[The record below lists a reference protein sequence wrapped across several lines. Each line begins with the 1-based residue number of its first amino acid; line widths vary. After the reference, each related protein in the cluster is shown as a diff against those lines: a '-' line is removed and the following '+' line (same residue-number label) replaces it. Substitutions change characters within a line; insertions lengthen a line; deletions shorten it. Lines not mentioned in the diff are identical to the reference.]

1 MWRFT
6 RLAFV
11 QDKHLCK
18 FPCLLNL
25 ASHSLVEK
33 EMATYSSILAW
44 EIPWTEEPGG
54 LQCMGSQESDT
65 TTAVWS
71 GLPLS
76 SVCPCTPCLG
86 PSFRTSKVSRK
97 PNLILFC
104 RLETQS
110 FTFRCLTS
118 FSGVTVGARQ
128 RCNLASWSL

>member
-44 EIPWTEEPGG
+44 EIHGQRSLADYSAWGRK
-54 LQCMGSQESDT
+54 SQ
-65 TTAVWS
+65 
-71 GLPLS
+71 
-76 SVCPCTPCLG
+76 TP
-86 PSFRTSKVSRK
+86 P
-97 PNLILFC
+97 
-104 RLETQS
+104 QQ
-110 FTFRCLTS
+110 
-118 FSGVTVGARQ
+118 SGVACLFLQSVLVLRVWGPVFEPVR
-128 RCNLASWSL
+128 SLENPI